1 MTDPLKESI
10 DSGEVVDDRYT
21 VVSRIGAGG
30 MADVYCADDA
40 QLGRRVALKVLHRR
54 FASDTEFVER
64 FRREATAAAGLQHPN
79 IVQIFDR
86 GELDGTYYIAMEFI
100 EGRTLKQLVR
110 ETDPPTPL
118 DPQRAIDI
126 TIQVLRAARFAHKRG
141 IIHRDFKPHNVI
153 VDGEGRVKVTDFG
166 IARAGASDMTETGA
180 IMGTAAYLSP
190 EQAQGHAVSA
200 SSDLYSVGILLYEL
214 LTGAPPFDAE
224 SAVSIAL
231 KQVNETPAPPRSINP
246 AVSPELEDVV
256 LRALQKDPSQRF
268 VDADEFIGALEAVRE
283 YPARPDLAQ
292 RTGDYTGVY
301 PALGLYSDEVEA
313 EAQRRR
319 RGRRFWVLLVL
330 TVLAL
335 AAIAVGAYLLLRPDE
350 VKVPKVVGQNSRVA
364 TTRLNNMGFEV
375 ELTQLRNPDVPED
388 IVSRQRPGPGEK
400 ADEGSTVTIYVS
412 SGPGQADVPDVVG
425 STEKTARRRIEKAGF
440 KVDVEQTF
448 SETVKDGRVVDTRP
462 SAQTQIDLGKTVTLI
477 VSKGPEEAEVPDV
490 IGLSQADATAD
501 LLDAGFEVT
510 ATRKESTETPGTV
523 TATSPGAGEVL
534 RKGETVALTIAKAPA
549 KVAVPDVRGDTLNEA
564 LAELG
569 DAGLQARRR
578 ERTVSSPD
586 QDGIVLSQDP
596 SSGELEK
603 GSTVTIVV
611 GAFDDSSLDPEPDDT
626 PAPTATPSPAPTP
639 TP

>member
-10 DSGEVVDDRYT
+10 DSGEIVDDRYT

-30 MADVYCADDA
+30 MADVYCAEDA

-64 FRREATAAAGLQHPN
+64 FRREASAAAGLQHPN
-79 IVQIFDR
+79 VVQVFDR
-86 GELDGTYYIAMEFI
+86 GELDGTYYIAMELL

-110 ETDPPTPL
+110 EEGPL

-231 KQVNETPAPPRSINP
+231 KQVNEAPAPPRSVNP

-256 LRALQKDPSQRF
+256 LRALQKDPSQRYAE
-268 VDADEFIGALEAVRE
+268 ADEFIGALEAVRD

-292 RTGDYTGVY
+292 RTGDLTGVY

-313 EAQRRR
+313 ERRR
-319 RGRRFWVLLVL
+319 RGGRFWALIVLV
-330 TVLAL
+330 VLAL
-335 AAIAVGAYLLLRPDE
+335 AAIAVGAYLLMRPKE
-350 VKVPKVVGQNSRVA
+350 VKVPKVVGQTSRVA
-364 TTRLNNMGFEV
+364 TTRLNNLGFEV

-388 IVSRQRPGPGEK
+388 TVSRQRPGPGEK

-412 SGPGQADVPDVVG
+412 TGPGQADVPDVVG
-425 STEKTARRRIEKAGF
+425 SKEETARRRMEKAGF
-440 KVDVEQTF
+440 KVDVEEAF
-448 SETVKDGRVVDTRP
+448 SETVRKGRVIDTRP

-477 VSKGPEEAEVPDV
+477 VSRGPEEAEVPDV
-490 IGLSQADATAD
+490 IGLSQAEATAQ
-501 LLDAGFEVT
+501 LQDAGFEVT
-510 ATRKESTETPGTV
+510 TTKKESTTAEAGTV
-523 TATSPGAGEVL
+523 TASSPGAGETL
-534 RKGETVALTIAKAPA
+534 RKGETVALTIAKVPA
-549 KVAVPDVRGDTLNEA
+549 EVDVPDVRGETVNEA
-564 LAELG
+564 LGDLG
-569 DAGLQARRR
+569 DAGLQVRQLKRS
-578 ERTVSSPD
+578 VDSPD
-586 QDGIVLSQDP
+586 EDGIVLDQDP
-596 SSGELEK
+596 ASGKLRK
-603 GSTVTIVV
+603 GETVTITYGV
-611 GAFDDSSLDPEPDDT
+611 FDDSSLDPEPDDT
-626 PAPTATPSPAPTP
+626 VTPEPSASPAPTATP
-639 TP
+639 